1 MFMAMS
7 SDGGGS
13 GPKPAIA
20 GAQQHMRIEP
30 EAVDAAYKL
39 FDDAYTK
46 VSQKV
51 NAIYNA
57 TAGPWSYDPVSLET
71 AHKFNQRTTG
81 GGSDSAMAALLGY
94 QKQLENARDAL
105 KAAKETYQNQ
115 DESARAGL
123 SG

>member
-1 MFMAMS
+1 MFIA
-7 SDGGGS
+7 DGGGS
-13 GPKPAIA
+13 SAPKPAIA

-30 EAVDAAYKL
+30 EAVDAANKL

-46 VSQKV
+46 VSAKV
-51 NAIYNA
+51 NEIYNA
-57 TAGPWSYDPVSLET
+57 TAGPWSYDPVSMET
-71 AHKFNQRTTG
+71 AEKFNQRTTG

-105 KAAKETYQNQ
+105 KAAKETYKNQ

-123 SG
+123 TG